1 MVELIMALC
10 LNMQSKV
17 DQDAC
22 EAAWKATSK
31 QSVYVQE
38 YKKKEK
44 RILKNTEKAV
54 INMTGD
60 EVWLITYGGYKM
72 FVEKKYEIKTKGFIS
87 DYTKISVDKDKYMIT
102 IGWDLD

>member
-1 MVELIMALC
+1 
-10 LNMQSKV
+10 
-17 DQDAC
+17 
-22 EAAWKATSK
+22 
-31 QSVYVQE
+31 
-38 YKKKEK
+38 
-44 RILKNTEKAV
+44 
-54 INMTGD
+54 MTGD